1 MRQVGDSALAA
12 ALAGRAT
19 ELLPAAAGVTGPT
32 AAAAQLV
39 RGKALLAVP
48 MLDAARE
55 ILTPL
60 AMRSVEAREA
70 LSECRARIRARDVSN
85 RTTARL
91 MLSYMRAEGVH
102 APM

>member
-1 MRQVGDSALAA
+1 
-12 ALAGRAT
+12 
-19 ELLPAAAGVTGPT
+19 
-32 AAAAQLV
+32 
-39 RGKALLAVP
+39 

-70 LSECRARIRARDVSN
+70 LSECRARIRARDESN
-85 RTTARL
+85 RKTARL

>member
-1 MRQVGDSALAA
+1 M
-12 ALAGRAT
+12 
-19 ELLPAAAGVTGPT
+19 LPAAAGVTGPT
-32 AAAAQLV
+32 VAATQLV

-70 LSECRARIRARDVSN
+70 LSESRARIRARDESN